1 MFKINRKVEYAL
13 ISLKHM
19 HQTKPGQL
27 TVAKE
32 ICDQYKAPFDVVSR
46 VMQLMAHGGLL
57 RSEKGIHGGYQI
69 IKDLSRVTFL
79 DLEEMIL
86 GKTYLAD
93 CLEGDH
99 SGCSMVHSCNVISPM
114 IYLNR
119 KLTHFL
125 KTIVILELMYTHV
138 PEEKI
143 IRMEF
148 SKTCH
153 EG

>member
-1 MFKINRKVEYAL
+1 MFKINRKIEYAL
-13 ISLKHM
+13 IALKHM

-46 VMQLMAHGGLL
+46 VMQRMAHGGLL
-57 RSEKGIHGGYQI
+57 KSEKGIHGGYQI
-69 IKDLSRVTFL
+69 VKDLSRVTFL

-86 GKTYLAD
+86 GKVYLAD

-99 SGCSMVHSCNVISPM
+99 SGCSMVHGCNLISPM
-114 IYLNR
+114 ISLNR
-119 KLTHFL
+119 KLVGFL
-125 KTIVILELMYTHV
+125 KTIVILELMYIHL
-138 PEEKI
+138 PEEKT
-143 IRMEF
+143 IRMDF